1 MSISKTALVKFIR
14 KGDKG
19 SDAVRYWLIPSVSSV
34 SMADVEDGGGKPTP
48 GRITCRLVKQV
59 GDDTP
64 TTIATPSS
72 VGLTI
77 LYTIL
82 RNDNVLTAVQNYTGA
97 VTVPTNTACRA
108 IEFYLYRG
116 SQLIDT
122 ATVPIVCDGEQG
134 QPGSDGVSYS
144 VILSPN
150 SVAVTA
156 DGVVVSE
163 DSSITAKAYK
173 NVGGVTIE
181 ATDGAMRLF
190 YTKQD
195 GTTFNVAATG
205 MTADGVAIYTA
216 VWFEY
221 RVNDKTVASAAL
233 TINREGQKGDDGER
247 GPALRGPQAW
257 SDCVT
262 GYGFQSG
269 AKGEAWKDVV
279 LYGDNYYSCVK
290 SHTKTTSNYP
300 GSTTDQSNGYWQLGD
315 KIELVATKILLASY
329 ALVKNLG
336 VECIDMRD
344 AAGNILF
351 QAKGGNVTCK
361 TGTFENIKVSGD
373 ITAEYLNLKLSTAD
387 HYEDAPALADGSIC
401 IQSSG
406 IILPEL
412 PAGTARSMRVLNS
425 LQSRTSPGNLVL
437 KPATSKV
444 LISKTLSEMNAVNAN
459 VTLNGCGYNGG
470 RYMELIGIRQ
480 PNSAYTVWL
489 TSEMNN
495 GVTLI

>member
-1 MSISKTALVKFIR
+1 M
-14 KGDKG
+14 
-19 SDAVRYWLIPSVSSV
+19 
-34 SMADVEDGGGKPTP
+34 
-48 GRITCRLVKQV
+48 
-59 GDDTP
+59 
-64 TTIATPSS
+64 
-72 VGLTI
+72 
-77 LYTIL
+77 
-82 RNDNVLTAVQNYTGA
+82 
-97 VTVPTNTACRA
+97 
-108 IEFYLYRG
+108 
-116 SQLIDT
+116 
-122 ATVPIVCDGEQG
+122 
-134 QPGSDGVSYS
+134 
-144 VILSPN
+144 
-150 SVAVTA
+150 
-156 DGVVVSE
+156 
-163 DSSITAKAYK
+163 
-173 NVGGVTIE
+173 
-181 ATDGAMRLF
+181 
-190 YTKQD
+190 
-195 GTTFNVAATG
+195 
-205 MTADGVAIYTA
+205 
-216 VWFEY
+216 
-221 RVNDKTVASAAL
+221 
-233 TINREGQKGDDGER
+233 
-247 GPALRGPQAW
+247 
-257 SDCVT
+257 
-262 GYGFQSG
+262 
-269 AKGEAWKDVV
+269 
-279 LYGDNYYSCVK
+279 
-290 SHTKTTSNYP
+290 
-300 GSTTDQSNGYWQLGD
+300 
-315 KIELVATKILLASY
+315 ATKILLASY

-459 VTLNGCGYNGG
+459 VTLDGCGYNGG